1 MQYRVLGLYALLGS
15 SSTSTHKLGYN
26 AAQKFCKDLTKHY
39 YYLFS
44 LIGVYEHIRNRQSI
58 SDTYPYFDATS
69 ERNVTSFVGQVTH
82 LHCTV
87 RDIGDRTVSQ

>member
-1 MQYRVLGLYALLGS
+1 MNVMQCAY
-15 SSTSTHKLGYN
+15 
-26 AAQKFCKDLTKHY
+26 FCLA
-39 YYLFS
+39 
-44 LIGVYEHIRNRQSI
+44 GVYEHIRNRQSL

-87 RDIGDRTVSQ
+87 RDIGDRTVSEIMNCMSFSFYAG